1 MMKHSAFVCLLMA
14 AIGDI
19 TIPLLLA
26 PFAKNYH
33 HKTMVLST
41 LGNPSSPVRI
51 IYNTWLV
58 MAGILLLIG
67 AVKIGIEF
75 KPVSKGLSISIMAC
89 LMTFAVFSCIISAL
103 FPVGETKTLDTLSAK
118 IHGIG
123 AVVGFLMLVV
133 SALLIGLLLL
143 RMNHMYAGTIAIISF
158 VFAFICYV
166 LLAMADKPSFANTFI
181 AWEGLWEH
189 LCLLF
194 AYLPVVILSWGKVR
208 KVL

>member
-1 MMKHSAFVCLLMA
+1 MMKHSAYVCLLIA
-14 AIGDI
+14 AIGDV

-26 PFAKNYH
+26 PFDKNYH
-33 HKTMVLST
+33 HKTMVLSA
-41 LGNPSSPVRI
+41 LGNPSSPVHI

-58 MAGILLLIG
+58 LAGIFLLMG
-67 AVKIGIEF
+67 AVKMGTEF
-75 KPVSKGLSISIMAC
+75 QSASKGLSVGIMAC
-89 LMTFAVFSCIISAL
+89 LSVFAVCSCIVSAL
-103 FPVGETKTLDTLSAK
+103 FPVGETKTLDTPSAK

-143 RMNHMYAGTIAIISF
+143 RMNHTCAGTIAIISF
-158 VFAFICYV
+158 VCAFICYV

-189 LCLLF
+189 LCLVF
-194 AYLPVVILSWGKVR
+194 SYLPVVIVSWEKVR
-208 KVL
+208 ESL